1 MTRWIAALLIIGL
14 GAVTAWCPAEATDH
28 PVHKSL
34 MKAGTAL
41 QVGYARTCVGR
52 DLAGDWELV
61 TFDSPYRFRNPR
73 APYLFPHQVFQYTT
87 HGGAKSA
94 HSRRPIQDSPGK
106 VLQTVPMDMTYEVRR
121 SGRVILKAT
130 GHDEPKEIWSCQIAT
145 RDFERDAH
153 RTAVRRGDLLM
164 TLLGSEG
171 KALFVRQLR
180 KSTS

>member
-1 MTRWIAALLIIGL
+1 MTRWIAALLITGL
-14 GAVTAWCPAEATDH
+14 GTVMTWCPAEATER
-28 PVHKSL
+28 PVQKSL
-34 MKAGTAL
+34 MKKGSIL
-41 QVGYARTCVGR
+41 QAEYARPCEGR
-52 DLAGDWELV
+52 DLAGDWQLV

-94 HSRRPIQDSPGK
+94 HSLWPIRDSPGK
-106 VLQTVPMDMTYEVRR
+106 VLETVPMDMTYEVRQ
-121 SGRVILKAT
+121 SGRVILKAK

-145 RDFERDAH
+145 RNFERAA
-153 RTAVRRGDLLM
+153 RRSAVRRGDLLM

-171 KALFVRQLR
+171 KALFARQLR